1 MQGSRLRTA
10 AYAIGAIGLLISIY
24 LVLVTY
30 SAAPLV
36 CPDKGV
42 INCENVLT
50 SQYAKIFGVPNVLL
64 GIVFFVAELAAIKL
78 YFGKDQ
84 LIVYN
89 ALGIAFVAYY
99 IFAEYMV
106 GSICIFCTGVHIC
119 VLSLLL
125 ISIKGYGKGLAT
137 SS

>member
-1 MQGSRLRTA
+1 MQEGRLRAIAYGIA
-10 AYAIGAIGLLISIY
+10 AVGLLISIY

-36 CPDKGV
+36 CPDKGI

-50 SQYAKIFGVPNVLL
+50 SQYSRILGVPNVIL
-64 GIVFFVAELAAIKL
+64 GIVFFVAEIAAIRL
-78 YFGKDQ
+78 YFGKDP

-89 ALGIAFVAYY
+89 AMGMAFVAYY

-106 GSICIFCTGVHIC
+106 KSICIFCTGVHVC
-119 VLSLLL
+119 VLSLLI
-125 ISIKGYGKGLAT
+125 ISILGYRKQPT